1 MSDIDSES
9 ADGTVKDLSE
19 FKGPKGCVLRWL
31 KEIELVKNSKMQ
43 KAYERIGEKIVK
55 NYRNAESLQAYQTA
69 NVSPARVMVN
79 ILWSNVQVL
88 KPSLYSRMPKVVV
101 ERRYKDSDPVGRL
114 ASQICERA
122 TSFMLSDQQ
131 DRFNYAVKAAVE
143 DRLLVGR
150 GQAWIRYDVD
160 FASEPED
167 AGETISSD
175 EVPSEVEQEQNIKP
189 GTERAIVD
197 YVYWQDYF
205 ESVARGPYEV
215 RWKAKRAYMTR
226 AKLVRRFG
234 PEIGNKVELNKN
246 PNDLKKNKLNGDEPE
261 FLMQAEVYEIWDR
274 DTMSVYWISEGYKE
288 APLDCK
294 KDPLKLKDFFPCPL
308 PLMATTTTDS
318 TYPTPDYKIYERLAE
333 ELDYTAKRISAM
345 VDCIRFVGA
354 TAAQF
359 NSDVKNM
366 LKLDDGQLWPVENW
380 AAWSEKGG
388 FKGVMDWLPFDNAV
402 AAIGP
407 LMEYQQSLYAQINEV
422 TGIPDIVRGSTDPN
436 ETLGVQQKKSHW
448 VMVKL
453 AEKQAD
459 VQRFCR
465 DIISKIAEVIFEVGL
480 FSDESIALMCG
491 VGQMPPEDQANF
503 PYALQLLRSDE
514 MRTFRVDIETDS
526 TIAVDEEDD
535 KAARMEYMSALT
547 NVIGNLQNISQFRPE
562 LIKPMIES
570 ALFATRAFRT
580 GRPLEGAWE
589 KAMQE
594 IEDNDAAAA
603 EQAAQQPPPPDYDMQ
618 KLQLQGQELQIKQM
632 DAQVKADTAMQEIQL
647 KGQEL
652 QLKSQEMQANFEIE
666 SQRVQIEGLKVQS
679 EAQVKATAQ
688 ELETFKAQFAQQVEA
703 QRVEIEKYKAVL
715 SEKEK
720 MIEENRLQK
729 QEQLDA
735 LKFAHERERAI
746 NQDIKDLGA

>member
-1 MSDIDSES
+1 MEGIENEGSGGS
-9 ADGTVKDLSE
+9 VKDLSE
-19 FKGPKGCVLRWL
+19 FKGPKGCVNRWL
-31 KEIELVKNSKMQ
+31 KELELVKNSKMQ
-43 KAYERIGEKIVK
+43 KAFEKIGEKIVK
-55 NYRNAESLQAYQTA
+55 SYRNADSLQAYQTSA
-69 NVSPARVMVN
+69 VSPARVMLNV
-79 ILWSNVQVL
+79 LWSNVQVL
-88 KPSLYSRMPKVVV
+88 KPSLYCRMPKVVV
-101 ERRYKDSDPVGRL
+101 ERRFKDSDPIGRL

-131 DRFNYAVKAAVE
+131 DRFNYAVKSAVE

-150 GQAWIRYDVD
+150 GQVWVRYDVD
-160 FASEPED
+160 FATEPED

-175 EVPSEVEQEQNIKP
+175 EVPSEEPQQMIKP

-197 YVYWQDYF
+197 YIFWEDYF
-205 ESVARGPYEV
+205 EAVARGPYEV
-215 RWKAKRAYMTR
+215 RWKAKRAYMT
-226 AKLVRRFG
+226 KNELCERFG
-234 PEIGNKVELNKN
+234 EKIGNAVQLTKN
-246 PNDLKKNKLNGDEPE
+246 PNDLKRQKLNGDEPQ

-274 DTMSVYWISEGYKE
+274 DTKRVYWISEGYKE
-288 APLDCK
+288 GPLDCK
-294 KDPLKLKDFFPCPL
+294 DDPLHLKDFYPCPL
-308 PLMATTTTDS
+308 PLVATTTTDS

-333 ELDYTAKRISAM
+333 ELDYTTKRISAM

-380 AAWSEKGG
+380 AAWAEKGG
-388 FKGVMDWLPFDNAV
+388 LKGVMDWLPFDQCV

-407 LMEYQQSLYAQINEV
+407 LMEYQTSLYAQINEI

-436 ETLGVQQKKSHW
+436 ETLGVQQQKAHW
-448 VMVKL
+448 VQVKL
-453 AEKQAD
+453 AEKQQD

-465 DIISKIAEVIFEVGL
+465 DVIAKIAEIIFEVGL

-491 VGQMPPEDQANF
+491 VSEMPPEDQQNF
-503 PYALQLLRSDE
+503 PYAMQLLRSDE

-526 TIAVDEEDD
+526 TIAADEESD
-535 KAARMEYMSALT
+535 KAARMEYMNTLNSVL
-547 NVIGNLQNISQFRPE
+547 GNLQSVMQFRPE
-562 LIKPMIES
+562 LIHPMIES
-570 ALFATRAFRT
+570 ALFAVRGFRT
-580 GRPLEGAWE
+580 GKPVEGALQ
-589 KAMQE
+589 KALQE

-603 EQAAQQPPPPDYDMQ
+603 EQAAQQPPPPDYETQ

-652 QLKSQEMQANFEIE
+652 QLKGQEMQANFELE

-679 EAQVKATAQ
+679 EAQAKATAQ
-688 ELETFKAQFAQQVEA
+688 ELETFKAQFAQQVES

-729 QEQLDA
+729 QEQLDT

-746 NQDIKDLGA
+746 RQDIKDQGE